1 MPVRGASSSVSAKD
15 LGLEKSSGN
24 GSEPLVVL
32 VVEDEFL
39 LRYEIVEYLRNS
51 GCLVLEARTAAQAV
65 AMCRDTMTVGV
76 LLTDINL
83 DGPGTGWDVAEALR
97 AERPSAGVVYVSGNT
112 VDHSRR
118 VAGSLFFNKPCRP
131 SDLLQACRDLA

>member
-1 MPVRGASSSVSAKD
+1 MQRRAQARQRGLA
-15 LGLEKSSGN
+15 LEKSSGN
-24 GSEPLVVL
+24 GLEPLIVL

-39 LRYEIVEYLRNS
+39 LRYEIVEYLRKS

-83 DGPGTGWDVAEALR
+83 DGPGSGWDVAEALR
-97 AERPSAGVVYVSGNT
+97 AVRPSAGVVYVSGNS

-118 VAGSLFFNKPCRP
+118 VVGSRFFNKPCRA